1 MENRPKTCCFTGHRP
16 ERLPWLSNP
25 ADVKY
30 LSLRRALWDRIQV
43 CCDQGYTR
51 FLTGMAQGVD
61 LLCAEL
67 VLELREEIPQIELV
81 PVLPYPGQAAR
92 WPAEDRRR
100 HKDILKVCSEQ
111 IVVVSPEYDRGCFY
125 RRNRYLVDHSDR
137 IIGVYDGVPSGGTHQ
152 TLEYAKQKNVEMM
165 LMLAES

>member
-30 LSLRRALWDRIQV
+30 LSLRRALWDRI
-43 CCDQGYTR
+43 
-51 FLTGMAQGVD
+51 AQGVD

-92 WPAEDRRR
+92 WPAADRRR

-111 IVVVSPEYDRGCFY
+111 IVIVSPEYDRGCFY